1 VDYSQTTTLQEG
13 VRKLEV
19 KSYDD
24 SSGVQSY
31 RHLEAA
37 ALDCSAGYDVV
48 FENWWT
54 GTGTEVTPVNT
65 TYVDPGTDDDGIGV
79 MVGPATNVLNM
90 VNFTLAYNLKAFVCD
105 TNYAPTIIPVY
116 EQGDLFRI
124 CISPDEEAAE
134 DGLMMRQL
142 DSMYYSKDGVE
153 LIQYA
158 IEGGVADFFGF
169 SQFECT
175 PGTSVCWV
183 ETILRAEWFAVPGLV
198 TMSGIGT
205 LQFGSR
211 RSLYNLITDEN
222 QRELQNQNDEERG
235 IFTFEFPVTTF
246 QETLIHNNGSAS
258 SSNTVSQPQAILL
271 VLLCFVLITNCIFVF
286 WLRQSRRIENT
297 IQGERLL
304 KHRSKSRSSKEGEEV
319 LIALNVESQRNNN
332 NNNKGKGWGVQ

>member
-1 VDYSQTTTLQEG
+1 MDYSQTTQLQEG
-13 VRKLEV
+13 VRRLEV
-19 KSYDD
+19 KSYDH
-24 SSGVQSY
+24 SSSVQSY
-31 RHLEAA
+31 RHLEAT
-37 ALDCSAGYDVV
+37 ALDCSNGYDLV

-54 GTGTEVTPVNT
+54 GTGAEVTPVNT
-65 TYVDPGTDDDGIGV
+65 TYVAPDADTDADDDGIGI
-79 MVGPATNVLNM
+79 MIGPAMNTLDMNM
-90 VNFTLAYNLKAFVCD
+90 INFTVAYNLKAFVCD
-105 TNYAPTIIPVY
+105 TNYAPTIIAVY

-124 CISPDEEAAE
+124 CISPDEEATE

-169 SQFECT
+169 SEFECT
-175 PGTSVCWV
+175 PGSPVCWV

-205 LQFGSR
+205 LQFGSGSR
-211 RSLYNLITDEN
+211 RSLTDEN
-222 QRELQNQNDEERG
+222 QRELQGQNDEERG
-235 IFTFEFPVTTF
+235 IFKFEFPVTTF

-271 VLLCFVLITNCIFVF
+271 VLLCFILITNCIFVF

-304 KHRSKSRSSKEGEEV
+304 EHRNKSRPSKEGEEV
-319 LIALNVESQRNNN
+319 LIVLND
-332 NNNKGKGWGVQ
+332 